1 MEFEAQ
7 EWFTVAA
14 AARYLGMSR
23 DYVRDQ
29 IREGALPVYLPNGK
43 KRKGYRRGDLDAL
56 MLRIR

>member
-29 IREGALPVYLPNGK
+29 SREGALPV
-43 KRKGYRRGDLDAL
+43 
-56 MLRIR
+56 

>member
-43 KRKGYRRGDLDAL
+43 KRTVYRRGDLDAL

>member
-23 DYVRDQ
+23 DYVHDQ

-43 KRKGYRRGDLDAL
+43 KRKVYRRGDLDAL